1 MEFINI
7 DTFKEAVR
15 NYTIYLGRE
24 IKWIRNETL
33 RARTRYKEPGCN
45 WKIFC
50 SWSKV
55 NKSFQVKT
63 FVSEHTCSRRF
74 KNKQANRKWV
84 VQRLEENIR
93 SQPTLTYN
101 EAFDYLKRDF
111 GVHVDDSKIFRA
123 IKEAR
128 ELVKGSEKEQYG
140 RIWDYAHELLRS
152 NPGSTSNNNII
163 PLPDSPPQFQR
174 FYVCLDAC

>member
-1 MEFINI
+1 M
-7 DTFKEAVR
+7 
-15 NYTIYLGRE
+15 
-24 IKWIRNETL
+24 
-33 RARTRYKEPGCN
+33 
-45 WKIFC
+45 
-50 SWSKV
+50 
-55 NKSFQVKT
+55 KS

-84 VQRLEENIR
+84 VKRLEEKIR
-93 SQPTLTYN
+93 PQPTLTYN

-128 ELVKGSEKEQYG
+128 ELVEGSEKEQYG

-152 NPGSTSNNNII
+152 NPGSTSNNNTI
-163 PLPDSPPQFQR
+163 PLPDSPP
-174 FYVCLDAC
+174 